1 MRSKLFVP
9 GSRPELFEK
18 ALASRADGL
27 SFDLEDAVAESA
39 KAAARSELAK
49 FLGGLG
55 DLAVTDKTLVVRINA
70 QDSRH
75 YHADLQALVGTRLD
89 IINLPKVEGPEQLL
103 QLVADLERL
112 EQEQPSA
119 ANIRILA
126 NIESP
131 RGLRRAA
138 EIAGAHPRVMGLQLG
153 FADLLEPLGINRRE
167 TAVIRQLQLSV
178 RMAAG
183 EAGIAAYDAAFAAIK
198 DADAYAEEARYARGL
213 GFTGKSCIHPSQID
227 MANEAFLP
235 AAEEIDRAQRVIA
248 AAVEAEAK
256 GVGAYQVDGQM
267 VDAPFVH
274 RARIVLEQARQA
286 GLLAL

>member
-18 ALASRADGL
+18 ALASRADGI

-39 KAAARSELAK
+39 KATARQQLAGFLSELAP
-49 FLGGLG
+49 
-55 DLAVTDKTLVVRINA
+55 TSKTLVVRVNG
-70 QDSRH
+70 QDSPH
-75 YHADLQALVGTRLD
+75 YEADLQALVGTRLD
-89 IINLPKVEGPEQLL
+89 IINLPKVESAAQIL

-112 EQEQPSA
+112 QAAHPSA

-131 RGLRRAA
+131 RGLRLAA
-138 EIAGAHPRVMGLQLG
+138 EIACAHPRVMGLQLG

-167 TAVIRQLQLSV
+167 ASVIRQIQLAV

-183 EAGIAAYDAAFAAIK
+183 EAGIEAYDAAFAAIK
-198 DADAYAEEARYARGL
+198 DADAYREEARYARSL
-213 GFTGKSCIHPSQID
+213 GFTGKSCIHPTQID

-248 AAVEAEAK
+248 AADEAEAA

-267 VDAPFVH
+267 VDAPFVL
-274 RARIVLEQARQA
+274 RARAIVEQARQA
-286 GLLAL
+286 GLLVS